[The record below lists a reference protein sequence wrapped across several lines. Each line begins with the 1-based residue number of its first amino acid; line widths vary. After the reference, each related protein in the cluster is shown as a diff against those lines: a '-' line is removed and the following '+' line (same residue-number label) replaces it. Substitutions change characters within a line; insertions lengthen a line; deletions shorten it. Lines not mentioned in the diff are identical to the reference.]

1 MVIANLITREQA
13 EFRLP
18 DIPTVRE
25 RERGEGGELH
35 LVQVNL
41 QVLPAKFKL
50 EAEIEDRIA
59 IESEN
64 YKSVASKKSLIQNN

>member
-13 EFRLP
+13 EFTLP

-25 RERGEGGELH
+25 RERGELH
-35 LVQVNL
+35 LVQVTL

>member
-25 RERGEGGELH
+25 RERGELH
-35 LVQVNL
+35 LVQVTL

-64 YKSVASKKSLIQNN
+64 YKSVNSKNSLIQNN